1 MTFKTEGGS
10 YRPSVPITV
19 ARTLDESLDTAH
31 VMLPQIDRREP
42 FVPFSF
48 AELDGERW
56 LVGADVPTEVKGL
69 RGRWNHDITLVEET
83 KRLETMFISGKVI
96 TKHEYRDYL
105 GVDNFPKHEI
115 VTVHDPSEEG
125 YVEEDIAPKAL
136 NVPAITGPTFT
147 ANSSQTIRDKGA
159 YTQAEIDAFNETVG
173 VYSSKPYA
181 LWVEAGGR
189 VVASTM
195 SLTSAVTVAG
205 DEVAELIGNRFEV
218 HYYMPYAR
226 KELAGSPMLFYE
238 IKYTVTP
245 VLRADRA
252 TNKTARE
259 VVEELIADAEQ
270 LRFKDKPRIVLDPE
284 ESARLE
290 RIEAPEDTFPCGMTL
305 FEAMLKI
312 GDWDGV
318 GGIPKLQRD
327 VLTFPRWGSTEVTK
341 LRGRVISS
349 SASDTADDYC
359 SVLESAAANMIDE
372 IGNPVSD
379 PFVGGYQTPRTE
391 EGAVFIEDG
400 SISIHTAFPIWQ
412 VVSLSL
418 GYVGGKI
425 DADGGDLTPYVYEK
439 TEYDLLSGFL
449 DGGFPNSKGYA
460 LYYTKGSPNIEGLSY
475 VARNYASDLGW
486 SKKSTIERILEVKF
500 GVKPKLSSAEII
512 SLPFRVT
519 YIPYISTR
527 VRQHRMSTNGIEAAL
542 AYGQGGNVIS
552 ARTYGNHLRARAQM
566 LGLPERTVILIHG
579 IGEAPAP
586 GARVDGVD
594 YVGSVVTERYPD
606 YEKSQ
611 VTLSPNYNRLNRFI
625 EIKKD
630 IRQYEIPMDGSTE
643 RNVLHEDYIVIGER
657 EGKFPTMM
665 SDVLQTATVNGIL
678 GRSVSYE
685 IGAAVLTTSNQADKT
700 DGVQVILPLVKM
712 PIGNSVLF
720 YAKYRDNYSAGSVSE
735 IEASVGNARR
745 FQRDV
750 RYTDAFG
757 DARYLHMD
765 LVTDAEIGATA
776 DDVKTAHSVPLT
788 GGVKIGR
795 SMVTSSDKPLM
806 LNKDARES
814 ISLTYQIHFL
824 SNTDLIIGSEMAA
837 RAPWMA
843 YKDHSPARVHFYRSY
858 INPLT
863 GETDATD
870 GSGYELS
877 SGTYQN
883 VRYIGRPSSVPQ
895 HVSWAV
901 KQDGA
906 FLFGANSPMPER
918 IFFNFRD
925 KLREIT
931 GITEEPDIAERV
943 FITFNVANATH
954 VNVTDHIVKGEEFR
968 DRFTASDGHSLPD
981 TISVKIAGA
990 ELPPDRYTWDKKSSK
1005 SAVLTVPNV
1014 DGEMEISVF
1023 GYRSS
1028 VTIDIT
1034 FEYWDEWGNDLLYE
1048 EHLRGTYLYG
1058 YTVPIPAEITREHKG
1073 EPKIFT
1079 LGRDAFTIVATDDV
1093 RTSVQ
1098 YYLKPEPRLCSV
1110 EILYNFWDQWGNDL
1124 LYTETFYGAYMEG
1137 FKLLIKDKILHEH
1150 EGESREFLMNK
1161 EPYYVTVTKNL
1172 KMSED
1177 YYLKPVDELYHVD
1190 IEINYWDQWGNQLLY
1205 TDHQMGYY
1213 YLNQTITM
1221 PKVKKREHEGEMREF
1236 ALASDAIVITV
1247 LGTTRKSVD
1256 YYEVPVEKPHYVDIE
1271 LNYWDQWG
1279 NQLLYTDHQAG
1290 FYYIGQTVT
1299 VPKKRT
1305 RQHEGEMREFEM
1317 HGDTLVITVAGAVS
1331 QSVDYYEVPVDMPY
1345 YVDIEYNYWDQ
1356 WGNDLLYTDHTRGY
1370 YYYGET
1376 FEITAKRTRLHE
1388 EEMREFELGGSPF
1401 TVVVIGE
1408 TRRSVDYYL
1417 VPVPSPFY
1425 VEIEYNY
1432 WDQWG
1437 NDLLYTDY
1445 LRGYFNAGHKIEI
1458 PATKYR
1464 EHDGESRAFLLG
1476 SPSYTIVVT
1485 SDLRKSVDYYLYV
1498 YDPDLPPVNPDN
1510 PDTPTTYDVNISL
1523 ELWDQ
1528 YGNDL
1533 IYTDS
1538 ITGRYESGE
1547 KINIPGSIEYGG
1559 STYLLDYTGEG
1570 ETITVTGDLTKSYTY
1585 YEAAVKHTVEITLD
1599 FWDEY
1604 GNDYLFGDTIE
1615 GEYEDGSEIVI
1626 PAVEYRTYN
1635 EEERAFDLQESSSD
1649 ITITVDGYVRRSFT
1663 YNLRP

>member
-1 MTFKTEGGS
+1 MTFKIEGGS
-10 YRPSVPITV
+10 YRPSVPVTV

-31 VMLPQIDRREP
+31 VMLPQIDRSEP
-42 FVPFSF
+42 LTPFSF

-56 LVGADVPTEVKGL
+56 LIGADVPTQVKGL
-69 RGRWNHDITLVEET
+69 DGKWNHDITLVEET
-83 KRLETMFISGKVI
+83 KRLETLFISGKVI

-105 GVDNFPKHEI
+105 NNQQYSKHEI
-115 VTVHDPSEEG
+115 VTVFDPSEEG
-125 YVEEDIAPKAL
+125 YIDSDISPLPL
-136 NVPAITGPTFT
+136 NVPAITQVPFT
-147 ANSSQTIRDKGA
+147 ANSSQTIRNKGA
-159 YTQAEIDAFNETVG
+159 YTQEEIDAFSRTVEQ
-173 VYSSKPYA
+173 YSSKPYA
-181 LWVEAGGR
+181 LWIEAGGR
-189 VVASTM
+189 VIAHTS
-195 SLTSAVTVAG
+195 SLLSAVTVRE
-205 DEVAELIGNRFEV
+205 DDVADVLGKVFEV

-226 KELAGSPMLFYE
+226 TGLAGAPILLFE

-245 VLRADRA
+245 VLVADRT

-270 LRFKDKPRIVLDPE
+270 LRFKDKPRIKLDPDE
-284 ESARLE
+284 ASRLDA
-290 RIEAPEDTFPCGMTL
+290 IEAPEDAFSQGMTL
-305 FEAMLKI
+305 FEALLKV

-425 DADGGDLTPYVYEK
+425 DAEGGDLTPYVYEK

-460 LYYTKGSPNIEGLSY
+460 IYYTKGSPNIEGLSY
-475 VARNYASDLGW
+475 VARSLVSDLGW

-527 VRQHRMSTNGIEAAL
+527 VRQHKMSTNGIEAAL
-542 AYGQGGNVIS
+542 SYGQGGNVIS

-579 IGEAPAP
+579 IGEAPVP

-685 IGAAVLTTSNQADKT
+685 IGAAVLATSNQADKT

-745 FQRDV
+745 FQRDI

-843 YKDHSPARVHFYRSY
+843 YKDRSPARVHFYRSY

-931 GITEEPDIAERV
+931 GITEDPDIAERV

-954 VNVTDHIVKGEEFR
+954 INVTDHIVKGEEFR
-968 DRFTASDGHSLPD
+968 DRFTATAGHSLPD
-981 TISVKIAGA
+981 TVSVKIAGA

-1137 FKLLIKDKILHEH
+1137 FKLLIKDKLLHEH

-1247 LGTTRKSVD
+1247 LGTTRK
-1256 YYEVPVEKPHYVDIE
+1256 
-1271 LNYWDQWG
+1271 
-1279 NQLLYTDHQAG
+1279 
-1290 FYYIGQTVT
+1290 
-1299 VPKKRT
+1299 
-1305 RQHEGEMREFEM
+1305 
-1317 HGDTLVITVAGAVS
+1317 
-1331 QSVDYYEVPVDMPY
+1331 SVDYYEVPVDMPY

>member
-1 MTFKTEGGS
+1 MNFKIEGGS
-10 YRPSVPITV
+10 YRPSVPVTV

-31 VMLPQIDRREP
+31 VMLPQIDRSEP
-42 FVPFSF
+42 LTPFSF

-56 LVGADVPTEVKGL
+56 LVGADVPTQVKGL
-69 RGRWNHDITLVEET
+69 EGKWNHDITLVEET

-125 YVEEDIAPKAL
+125 YAEEDIAPKAL

-181 LWVEAGGR
+181 LWIEAGGR

-205 DEVAELIGNRFEV
+205 DDVADLIGYRFEV
-218 HYYMPYAR
+218 HYYIPYAR

-238 IKYTVTP
+238 IKYMVTP
-245 VLRADRA
+245 VLLADR
-252 TNKTARE
+252 TTPKTARE

-270 LRFKDKPRIVLDPE
+270 LRFKDKPRIVLDPDE
-284 ESARLE
+284 AARLE
-290 RIEAPEDTFPCGMTL
+290 SVEAPEDTFTCGMSL
-305 FEAMLKI
+305 FEALLKV
-312 GDWDGV
+312 GDWEGI

-425 DADGGDLTPYVYEK
+425 AAEGGDLTPYVYEK

-475 VARNYASDLGW
+475 VARSVASDLGW

-500 GVKPKLSSAEII
+500 GIKPKLSSAEII

-527 VRQHRMSTNGIEAAL
+527 VRQHKMSTNGIEAAL

-579 IGEAPAP
+579 IGEAPVP

-594 YVGSVVTERYPD
+594 YVGSVVTERFPN

-611 VTLSPNYNRLNRFI
+611 VTMSPNYNRINRFVD
-625 EIKKD
+625 IKKD
-630 IRQYEIPMDGSTE
+630 LRQYEIPMDGSTE
-643 RNVLHEDYIVIGER
+643 RNILHEDYVVIGER
-657 EGKFPTMM
+657 EGKFPTMI
-665 SDVLQTATVNGIL
+665 SDAMQTATVNGIL
-678 GRSVSYE
+678 GRSISYE
-685 IGAAVLTTSNQADKT
+685 INAAVLSTSNTADKT

-712 PIGNSVLF
+712 PMGNSVLF

-735 IEASVGNARR
+735 IDASVGNARR

-765 LVTDAEIGATA
+765 LVTGATIGDGA
-776 DDVKTAHSVPLT
+776 DSVDAAHIVPLT
-788 GGVKIGR
+788 GGVNIGR

-806 LNKDARES
+806 LHKDARES

-837 RAPWMA
+837 RAPWMS

-863 GETDATD
+863 GEADATD

-877 SGTYQN
+877 SGTFQN
-883 VRYIGRPSSVPQ
+883 VRYIGRPSSVPH

-943 FITFNVANATH
+943 FINFNIANATH
-954 VNVTDHIVKGEEFR
+954 INVTDHIVKGETFR
-968 DRFTASDGHSLPD
+968 DRFTATAGYSLPD

-990 ELPPDRYTWDKKSSK
+990 ELPTNRYTWDKKGAKSS
-1005 SAVLTVPNV
+1005 VLTVPGV

-1028 VTIDIT
+1028 VTIDIE
-1034 FEYWDEWGNDLLYE
+1034 FEYWDEWGNDLLYTD
-1048 EHLRGTYLYG
+1048 HLRGTYLYG
-1058 YTVPIPAEITREHKG
+1058 YEIPIPEEITREHKG
-1073 EPKIFT
+1073 EPTIFT
-1079 LGRDAFTIVATDDV
+1079 LGRDAYTIVATDDV

-1098 YYLKPEPRLCSV
+1098 YYLKPEPGLCSV

-1124 LYTETFYGAYMEG
+1124 LYTETFYGAYKEG
-1137 FKLLIKDKILHEH
+1137 FKLLIKDKLLHEH
-1150 EGESREFLMNK
+1150 EGESREFVMNK
-1161 EPYYVTVTKNL
+1161 EPYYVTVKKDI

-1190 IEINYWDQWGNQLLY
+1190 IE
-1205 TDHQMGYY
+1205 
-1213 YLNQTITM
+1213 LN
-1221 PKVKKREHEGEMREF
+1221 F
-1236 ALASDAIVITV
+1236 
-1247 LGTTRKSVD
+1247 
-1256 YYEVPVEKPHYVDIE
+1256 
-1271 LNYWDQWG
+1271 
-1279 NQLLYTDHQAG
+1279 
-1290 FYYIGQTVT
+1290 
-1299 VPKKRT
+1299 
-1305 RQHEGEMREFEM
+1305 
-1317 HGDTLVITVAGAVS
+1317 
-1331 QSVDYYEVPVDMPY
+1331 
-1345 YVDIEYNYWDQ
+1345 WDQ
-1356 WGNDLLYTDHTRGY
+1356 WGNDLLYTDHLRGY
-1370 YYYGET
+1370 YYYGDQ
-1376 FEITAKRTRLHE
+1376 FEITKTRTRLHE
-1388 EEMREFELGGSPF
+1388 EEMREFELGGNPF
-1401 TVVVIGE
+1401 TVVVIGD

-1417 VPVPSPFY
+1417 LPVPSPFY

-1445 LRGYFNAGHKIEI
+1445 IRGYFDAGHKIVI

-1464 EHDGESRAFLLG
+1464 EHDGESRAFMLG
-1476 SPSYTIVVT
+1476 SPPLEILVT

-1498 YDPDLPPVNPDN
+1498 YDP
-1510 PDTPTTYDVNISL
+1510 NI
-1523 ELWDQ
+1523 
-1528 YGNDL
+1528 
-1533 IYTDS
+1533 T
-1538 ITGRYESGE
+1538 
-1547 KINIPGSIEYGG
+1547 
-1559 STYLLDYTGEG
+1559 
-1570 ETITVTGDLTKSYTY
+1570 
-1585 YEAAVKHTVEITLD
+1585 
-1599 FWDEY
+1599 
-1604 GNDYLFGDTIE
+1604 
-1615 GEYEDGSEIVI
+1615 
-1626 PAVEYRTYN
+1626 
-1635 EEERAFDLQESSSD
+1635 
-1649 ITITVDGYVRRSFT
+1649 
-1663 YNLRP
+1663 